1 MIDTHSHI
9 YEPEF
14 NADRNEVIVRAKQA
28 GVEYILLPNINAGSI
43 EQMLDLYYQYPNY
56 CFPMLGLHPEDIEE
70 DYRQVLADME
80 KLLEDPDHPYIAVG
94 EVGLDYYWDKTKVKE
109 QEETFRI
116 QIEWAIKYHLPLSIH
131 ARNAHRQ
138 LVTALSEYRNEP
150 LSGVFHCFGGT
161 KEEAQELLQFPN
173 FMLGIG
179 GVVTYKNSK
188 LPETL
193 SVVPLERIV
202 LETDAPYL
210 SPVRRIRAVKTTK
223 KHRNPNFFAQKLWLY
238 RKKSYLCNRK
248 ARSQTRLTLARP
260 KGRDARV
267 AEEARLESV

>member
-14 NADRNEVIVRAKQA
+14 NADREEVIMRARQA

-43 EQMLDLYYQYPNY
+43 GQMLGLCRQYPDY
-56 CFPMLGLHPEDIEE
+56 CFPMLGLHPTDIEPATHKK
-70 DYRQVLADME
+70 DLADME
-80 KLLEDPDHPYIAVG
+80 ALLEAPDHPFIAIG
-94 EVGLDYYWDKTKVKE
+94 EVGLDYYWDKSQAKE
-109 QEETFRI
+109 QEEVFRI

-138 LVTALSEYRNEP
+138 LVAALNEYHGEP

-161 KEEAQELLQFPN
+161 TDEAQELLQFSD

-179 GVVTYKNSK
+179 GVVTYKKST

-193 SVVPLERIV
+193 TTVPLERIV

-210 SPVRRIRAVKTTK
+210 APVPYRGKRNESAYLAETLRKVAQIYNVSEQEAEVVTNNNAKRIFKRI
-223 KHRNPNFFAQKLWLY
+223 NP
-238 RKKSYLCNRK
+238 R
-248 ARSQTRLTLARP
+248 
-260 KGRDARV
+260 
-267 AEEARLESV
+267 